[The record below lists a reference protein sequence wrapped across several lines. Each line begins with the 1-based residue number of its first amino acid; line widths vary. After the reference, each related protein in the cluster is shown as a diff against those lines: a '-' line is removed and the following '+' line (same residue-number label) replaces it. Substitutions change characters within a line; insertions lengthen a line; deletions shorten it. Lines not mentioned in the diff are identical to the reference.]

1 MKSLVQSRVFL
12 GNFLNILALSAVE
25 RWLNNSASI
34 DLPAARRSLFSLII
48 TNKLLLKSAFVHF
61 ASSKKMRNQQEIYK
75 ILSRKHG
82 LKLTSDAAVY
92 LNELFKDL
100 TDFKVLLQNLDFIAR
115 EYVLLGKLFLT
126 EGLKGSQSRRMRFIQ
141 LFRQSFNLEK
151 KALKTR
157 PFVISKK

>member
-1 MKSLVQSRVFL
+1 
-12 GNFLNILALSAVE
+12 
-25 RWLNNSASI
+25 
-34 DLPAARRSLFSLII
+34 
-48 TNKLLLKSAFVHF
+48 VHF

-100 TDFKVLLQNLDFIAR
+100 TDFKVLVQNLDFIAR

-126 EGLKGSQSRRMRFIQ
+126 EGLKGSQ
-141 LFRQSFNLEK
+141 
-151 KALKTR
+151 
-157 PFVISKK
+157 